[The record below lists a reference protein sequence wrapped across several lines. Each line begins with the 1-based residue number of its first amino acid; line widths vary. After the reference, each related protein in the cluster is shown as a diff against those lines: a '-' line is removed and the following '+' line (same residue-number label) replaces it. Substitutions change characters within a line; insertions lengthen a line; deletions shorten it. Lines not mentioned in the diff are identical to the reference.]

1 MKQHVF
7 WTVLAVVSGW
17 AAVAAATGVSRVA
30 DGRWTETAAVSGPVA
45 PLEWEHAGRI
55 ADGNGAPVTGERTL
69 EVRLYGAAEGGDV
82 LWGRQAPVLLDGDG
96 NFSVRLMDA
105 LPALEGAPESTLAGV
120 LLTGPAWIE
129 CSLAGEPSAMQ
140 PRAAVAAAPYALFA
154 DAAAGADGDFVVAA
168 SLVVA
173 GATCVTNF
181 SARDATAGG
190 PVTVTGGLS
199 VGGDLSA
206 DGGLKAAA
214 LEGIGP
220 VPVGTIILWYGD
232 SQNLPEGWKV
242 CGELAGRFPVGA
254 GGLYHVG
261 ETGGLARVALTMEQM
276 PKHSHTI
283 ISHSSDNEY
292 KKGDDKNRGIYH
304 GYVDTATSYT
314 GGDTSIGDKSGN
326 GMEHENLPPYR
337 ALHYIQ
343 RVE

>member
-7 WTVLAVVSGW
+7 SAGLAIVSGL
-17 AAVAAATGVSRVA
+17 AAVAAAAGFQRVA
-30 DGRWTETAAVSGPVA
+30 DGRWTETAAESGLVA

-55 ADGNGAPVTGERTL
+55 ADGNGEPVTGAKTL

-105 LPALEGAPESTLAGV
+105 LPALEGAPESSLAEV
-120 LLTGPAWIE
+120 LLAGPAWIE
-129 CSLAGEPSAMQ
+129 CSLAGGPSAMQ

-154 DAAAGADGDFVVAA
+154 GAAAGADPDFAVAA

-173 GATCVTNF
+173 GETRVSDLA
-181 SARDATAGG
+181 ARDATAGG

-206 DGGLKAAA
+206 AGGLKAAA
-214 LEGIGP
+214 LDGVGP
-220 VPVGTIILWYGD
+220 VPVGAVILWYGD
-232 SQNLPEGWKV
+232 SRDLPEGWAV

-254 GGLYHVG
+254 GRLYHAG
-261 ETGGLARVALTMEQM
+261 DTGGVAKVALAMEQM
-276 PKHSHTI
+276 PPHSHSI
-283 ISHSSDNEY
+283 VSHSSDDEY
-292 KKGDDKNRGIYH
+292 KKGHDKNRGIYH
-304 GYVDTATSYT
+304 GYMDAATEYA
-314 GGDTSIGDKSGN
+314 GGDSSLGENAGN

-337 ALHYIQ
+337 ALHFIK